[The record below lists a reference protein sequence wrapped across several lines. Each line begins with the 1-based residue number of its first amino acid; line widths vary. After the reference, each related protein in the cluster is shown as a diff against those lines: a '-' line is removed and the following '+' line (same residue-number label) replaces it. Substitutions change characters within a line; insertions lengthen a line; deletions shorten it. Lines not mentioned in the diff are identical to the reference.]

1 LNIFHEV
8 CTHLNRAHES
18 MKLYYIIQIVMNV
31 Q

>member
-8 CTHLNRAHES
+8 CTHLNRVHES
-18 MKLYYIIQIVMNV
+18 VELFYIIQIVMNV